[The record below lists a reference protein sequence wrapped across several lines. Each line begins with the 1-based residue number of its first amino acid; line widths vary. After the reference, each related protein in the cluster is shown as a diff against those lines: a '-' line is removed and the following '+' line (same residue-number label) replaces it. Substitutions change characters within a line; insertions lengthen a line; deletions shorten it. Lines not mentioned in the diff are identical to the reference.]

1 MHCREQNHKLLK
13 HFKAFCQNGKLK
25 KFIWTHLRYIWRIA
39 SKIVLKS
46 YLNASGLH
54 LKASLERDR
63 FPVEKV
69 QTRIMS
75 PPSVRLG
82 QPGKHQIVSKS
93 GNLEIFFWILRQ
105 FGDVLKM
112 LEMFWRCLGCALQE
126 YFASG
131 SGNVRNF
138 RMQQVSSYETLV
150 SSVHFHSTYG
160 LFLLAL
166 LVFSNTKKQ
175 SK

>member
-1 MHCREQNHKLLK
+1 MIFMKAYTSRANAMLFADLINIFSRKLIYRANAMLIT
-13 HFKAFCQNGKLK
+13 N
-25 KFIWTHLRYIWRIA
+25 FIAIFYESLCNALQTERLQT
-39 SKIVLKS
+39 SKIFQGLLPKWKVEES
-46 YLNASGLH
+46 YLNAYLKTSLKKGKLIEIVSKGYLNASRIY

-112 LEMFWRCLGCALQE
+112 PEIF
-126 YFASG
+126 
-131 SGNVRNF
+131 
-138 RMQQVSSYETLV
+138 
-150 SSVHFHSTYG
+150 
-160 LFLLAL
+160 
-166 LVFSNTKKQ
+166 
-175 SK
+175 